1 MIIWSEMEGV
11 IIGGLIIFILKK
23 LYDIEGKVE
32 KMKVDIEYL
41 KDNYKGGK

>member
-1 MIIWSEMEGV
+1 MIILSKMEGI

-23 LYDIEGKVE
+23 LYDIEGTIE

-41 KDNYKGGK
+41 KSNFRGGG